1 MFSTWPPNG
10 SHSTSEKEH
19 PPVTSPSK
27 VASRFGP
34 FADFLHL
41 LFCHL
46 CVISKNVGD
55 IMTLV
60 ASWAGSGRTL
70 KCPPGY
76 LLR

>member
-1 MFSTWPPNG
+1 MG
-10 SHSTSEKEH
+10 QA
-19 PPVTSPSK
+19 TSPCKARS
-27 VASRFGP
+27 VVFGP

-46 CVISKNVGD
+46 CVISENVGD

-60 ASWAGSGRTL
+60 ASWAGGRTL